1 MSAREEAARWFTVL
15 RRGVM
20 TLEQRAAYERWLAD
34 ETHRAAL
41 AEMQRV
47 WDMFGA
53 HARSIPAAARS
64 RELGRP
70 ARKVM
75 VAGMC
80 IISLGILALSY
91 VHTAFW
97 TSLDWATR

>member
-20 TLEQRAAYERWLAD
+20 TLEQRASYERWLAD

-47 WDMFGA
+47 WDMFES
-53 HARSIPAAARS
+53 HTRSIPPAARA
-64 RELGRP
+64 RESGRP
-70 ARKVM
+70 TRRVM

-91 VHTAFW
+91 VHTTFW
-97 TSLDWATR
+97 TSLDWVTR